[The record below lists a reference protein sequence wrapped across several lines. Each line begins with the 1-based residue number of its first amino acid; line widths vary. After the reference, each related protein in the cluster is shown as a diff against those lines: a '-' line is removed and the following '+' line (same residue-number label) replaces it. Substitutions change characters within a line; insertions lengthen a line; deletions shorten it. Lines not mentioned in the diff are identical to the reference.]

1 MAEICS
7 LMLENLTNAGIG
19 ILIFLLGYIANVSF
33 SLYYNIKVLGQ
44 SFNKEQMWNSFLR
57 IVTFAVGI
65 CCLVVVITALPLFAN
80 YMGLPLP
87 DEFVN
92 NLTMVAIIGF
102 PLYLAS
108 KYALMAFEKMKKILE
123 SGTITLSDFEE
134 DSIQEASLKEVED
147 NKKLYDKIVNALK
160 EAIEVTKEYEESM
173 KKDIEETIE
182 TTVETTIENTIEET
196 TEQAVNEIKEEIKDA
211 DFFLDYSEQ
220 DIKEDS
226 ENGSQEEPDE
236 VNFEEMEKNQLE
248 E

>member
-1 MAEICS
+1 MTEIYS

-19 ILIFLLGYIANVSF
+19 IIIFLLGYLANISF

-44 SFNKEQMWNSFLR
+44 NFNKGQMWNSFLR

-134 DSIQEASLKEVED
+134 EVIQEANLKEVED
-147 NKKLYDKIVNALK
+147 NKELYNRIINALK
-160 EAIEVTKEYEESM
+160 EAIKVTKEYDDSVKE
-173 KKDIEETIE
+173 KVEETIKE
-182 TTVETTIENTIEET
+182 TIENPIGEFTDNYIDDSINNTIIELVEEF
-196 TEQAVNEIKEEIKDA
+196 KEE
-211 DFFLDYSEQ
+211 
-220 DIKEDS
+220 DS
-226 ENGSQEEPDE
+226 KNVSQEEPDK
-236 VNFEEMEKNQLE
+236 VSFEQMEKNQIE
-248 E
+248 G

>member
-1 MAEICS
+1 MTEIYS

-19 ILIFLLGYIANVSF
+19 ILIFLLGYLANISF

-57 IVTFAVGI
+57 IITFAVGI

-134 DSIQEASLKEVED
+134 EAIQEANLKEVED
-147 NKKLYDKIVNALK
+147 NKELYNRIIDALK
-160 EAIEVTKEYEESM
+160 EAIKVTKEYDDSIKE
-173 KKDIEETIE
+173 KVEETIE
-182 TTVETTIENTIEET
+182 NPIGESTDNYIDDSVNKTIIELVEEF
-196 TEQAVNEIKEEIKDA
+196 KEE
-211 DFFLDYSEQ
+211 
-220 DIKEDS
+220 DS
-226 ENGSQEEPDE
+226 KNVSQEEPDK
-236 VNFEEMEKNQLE
+236 VSFEQMEKNQIE
-248 E
+248 G